1 MVQLIRRVAH
11 IWLITS
17 AGAPYPDSEMWAFE
31 QSSNALKM
39 FKKYLVV
46 FATP

>member
-11 IWLITS
+11 IWLTTS
-17 AGAPYPDSEMWAFE
+17 TVAPYLDSEMWAFE

-46 FATP
+46 FSTP